1 MSRDLEAQHA
11 LTKLLAGAAL
21 GAIAMYVMDPDKGRR
36 RRALARD
43 KAMSVFAD
51 TRDAFGVAA
60 RDASHRLQGWRARAR
75 RLFAHEEALDDLR
88 LIERVRARMGRLVSH
103 PHAIQVGAN
112 HGRVTLSGPILE
124 SEAER
129 LVDAVRMVWG
139 VSEVDDRLVVHAT
152 SESISSLQG
161 GADERRPRADALQ
174 EHWAPTL
181 RVAAIVGGSALSLYG
196 LRHRSLAGLAVMAA
210 GVALVARGATNL
222 PMRRLA
228 GIATGPRAIH
238 LQKAINVAA
247 SPESVYDLWTNWENL
262 PRFMM
267 HVQEVRDLGDGRT
280 HWVVGGTA
288 GARLE
293 WDAVLTRAERPQWL
307 AWRTEPGS
315 LVEHAGSVQFE
326 PFADGTR
333 VTVRMS
339 YDAAG
344 GVAHALATLLGTD
357 PKRHIDEDLARMKSF
372 VEQQAL
378 PQDAAQGG
386 EPSRPAL
393 H

>member
-1 MSRDLEAQHA
+1 MSRDLEAQHVW
-11 LTKLLAGAAL
+11 TKLLASAAL
-21 GAIAMYVMDPDKGRR
+21 GAAAMYVMDPDKGRR

-43 KAMSVFAD
+43 KALSVVGD
-51 TRDAFGVAA
+51 TRYAFGVAA
-60 RDASHRLQGWRARAR
+60 RDASHRMQGWRARAR
-75 RLFAHEEALDDLR
+75 RLFAQEEAPDDLR

-124 SEAER
+124 AEAER
-129 LVDAVRMVWG
+129 LVEAVRMVWG
-139 VSEVDDRLVVHAT
+139 VTEVEDRLVAHAS

-161 GADERRPRADALQ
+161 GTDERKPRADVL
-174 EHWAPTL
+174 EHWTPTL
-181 RVAAIVGGSALSLYG
+181 RVAAILGGSAMSLYG
-196 LRHRSLAGLAVMAA
+196 LRHRSLPGLAVMAA
-210 GVALVARGATNL
+210 GVALAVRGATNL

-228 GIATGPRAIH
+228 GIATARRAIH
-238 LQKAINVAA
+238 LQETINVAVP
-247 SPESVYDLWTNWENL
+247 PETVYDLWRNPENL
-262 PRFMM
+262 PRFMT

-280 HWVVGGTA
+280 HWVFSGPA

-293 WDAVLTRAERPQWL
+293 WDAMLTRAERPHWL
-307 AWRTEPGS
+307 AWRTEAGA
-315 LVEHAGSVQFE
+315 LVEHDGSVRFE

-333 VTVRMS
+333 VTVRVS

-344 GVAHALATLLGTD
+344 GAGHALAALLGSD
-357 PKRHIDEDLARMKSF
+357 PKRQIDEDLARMKSF

-378 PQDAAQGG
+378 PQDSTQPG
-386 EPSRPAL
+386 EPPRPSL